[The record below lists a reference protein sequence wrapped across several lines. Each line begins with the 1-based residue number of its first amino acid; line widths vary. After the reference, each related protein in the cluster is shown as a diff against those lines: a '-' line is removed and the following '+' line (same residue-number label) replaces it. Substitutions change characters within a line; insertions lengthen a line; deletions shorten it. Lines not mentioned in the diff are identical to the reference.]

1 MGGQRRYISLGRM
14 IVLILI
20 GVAIA
25 VIVYTVDLLLDHR
38 VNTGIAIAV
47 IVASV
52 LSVLWNASILGRK
65 SR

>member
-1 MGGQRRYISLGRM
+1 MGRLIG
-14 IVLILI
+14 LILI

-25 VIVYTVDLLLDHR
+25 VIIYTVDLLLDHR

>member
-1 MGGQRRYISLGRM
+1 MGRM
-14 IVLILI
+14 IGLILI